1 MNHSIK
7 NCFYSNSANDLVI
20 EFITRKEGIHKV
32 FFFVNDNLVDD
43 NPFLVYINGDS
54 KAKDLLPEGGFLL
67 SASSYQIFCPIVMND
82 SFLEPMSSSS
92 DSQVL
97 LRGCS
102 QPSVT
107 YTAIF
112 CSKLN
117 EMFHFVMNQANI
129 QGLNIYGKKVI
140 SLNLNILIV

>member
-1 MNHSIK
+1 MK
-7 NCFYSNSANDLVI
+7 NCFYSNSVNDLVI

-32 FFFVNDNLVDD
+32 YFFVNDNLVDD
-43 NPFLVYINGDS
+43 NPFLVYVNGDS
-54 KAKDLLPEGGFLL
+54 KAKNLLPEGGFLL
-67 SASSYQIFCPIVMND
+67 TSNSYQSFCPMVMND
-82 SFLEPMSSSS
+82 SFHEQMSTSSSS

-97 LRGCS
+97 LRGCF

-117 EMFHFVMNQANI
+117 EMFHFVMKQENI
-129 QGLNIYGKKVI
+129 QGLNVYGNKPIYFLKI
-140 SLNLNILIV
+140 NF